1 MTSPQDPFAQS
12 GPASGSSGP
21 GTPSWGAPG
30 QGTPSSGGQGYGP
43 SGYGPAPTPY
53 GVQESKTEPKAIAAI
68 VLAVLA
74 WTPTVPFLGAIAAL
88 VLAHMAR
95 RDIDASGGRLTG
107 RSMCTWATVLS
118 WIHLAFLALL
128 LAFFLLVFVLGIG
141 FSL

>member
-1 MTSPQDPFAQS
+1 M
-12 GPASGSSGP
+12 
-21 GTPSWGAPG
+21 
-30 QGTPSSGGQGYGP
+30 
-43 SGYGPAPTPY
+43 PY
-53 GVQESKTEPKAIAAI
+53 GTQESRTEPKAIAAI

-107 RSMCTWATVLS
+107 RSLCTWATVLS
-118 WIHLAFLALL
+118 WIHLAFLAVVLVL
-128 LAFFLLVFVLGIG
+128 VLLVFVLGFG

>member
-12 GPASGSSGP
+12 GPSSSTPGYGAPSYGTPGP
-21 GTPSWGAPG
+21 GGH
-30 QGTPSSGGQGYGP
+30 GYG
-43 SGYGPAPTPY
+43 SAGYGPAPAPY
-53 GVQESKTEPKAIAAI
+53 GAQESRTETKAIAAI

-107 RSMCTWATVLS
+107 RSLCTWATVLS
-118 WIHLAFLALL
+118 WIHLAFVAVLL
-128 LAFFLLVFVLGIG
+128 VLVLLVFVLGIG